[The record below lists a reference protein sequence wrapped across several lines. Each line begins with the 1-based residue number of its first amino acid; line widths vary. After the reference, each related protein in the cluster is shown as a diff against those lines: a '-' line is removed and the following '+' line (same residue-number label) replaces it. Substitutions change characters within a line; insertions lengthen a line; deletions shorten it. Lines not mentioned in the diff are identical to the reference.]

1 MIRFGPRRRDR
12 FPFSALLL
20 AAAQGHLAAP
30 KKGPPRPKRRP
41 QGGFAMFLEW
51 VAVGAILAAGAVL
64 IGFPFGVAVGYAWR
78 DAISRARR
86 IRYLTERERRRAN

>member
-1 MIRFGPRRRDR
+1 
-12 FPFSALLL
+12 
-20 AAAQGHLAAP
+20 
-30 KKGPPRPKRRP
+30 
-41 QGGFAMFLEW
+41 MFLELA
-51 VAVGAILAAGAVL
+51 AVGAILAAGAVL